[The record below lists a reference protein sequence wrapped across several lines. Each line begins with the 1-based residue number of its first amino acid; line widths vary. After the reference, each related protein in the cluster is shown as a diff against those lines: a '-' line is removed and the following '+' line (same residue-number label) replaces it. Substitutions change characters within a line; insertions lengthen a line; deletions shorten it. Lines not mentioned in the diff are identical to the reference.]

1 MDAELIA
8 RFWAKVDKSGA
19 CWEWR
24 GARNRNGYG
33 DFWIDANQRVRAHRF
48 AFEATFGWILPG
60 YVVMHKCDNPG
71 CVRPAHLLL
80 GTHRDNVVDM
90 LRKGRAVGNKPGHSG
105 RIKLTAEQVVAIR
118 ARYAAG
124 SSQAALA
131 VEFKVGE
138 ANIAAIVHGKTWRHL
153 LPAG

>member
-8 RFWAKVDKSGA
+8 RFWVKVDKSGE

-24 GARNRNGYG
+24 GTRSRDGYG
-33 DFWIDANQRVRAHRF
+33 YFCTGAGHRVRAHRL
-48 AFEATFGWILPG
+48 AFEMAFGWILPG

-80 GTHRDNVVDM
+80 GTNRDNVIDM
-90 LRKGRAVGNKPGHSG
+90 QRKGRGSGNKPGHSG
-105 RIKLTAEQVVAIR
+105 RIKLTAEQVMAIR

-138 ANIAAIVHGKTWRHL
+138 SNIASIVHGKTWRHL